1 MIAMVRVMAVAVLLA
16 GLVACSSPVRPSL
29 APDQEAAM
37 AQQQRREAALAQQ
50 DRWRLSGRIAVSSD
64 GDGGSGRLEWVQDGE
79 AFEISLRA
87 PVTRRS
93 WRLVGTP
100 GFARIEGLD
109 VGPQTAA
116 SAEILLAEYVGWT
129 IPLDDLRA
137 WARGARAQGPAQVDF
152 DVAQR
157 PVQIRQHGW
166 TIDYRA
172 WGDEGDPV
180 LPLRVFAE
188 RGGQRV
194 RLQVDQWQLMAQP

>member
-1 MIAMVRVMAVAVLLA
+1 MSAMARLLAVAVLLA
-16 GLVACSSPVRPSL
+16 GLVACGAPVRPSL
-29 APDQEAAM
+29 APDHDAAM
-37 AQQQRREAALAQQ
+37 AQQLRREAALAAQ
-50 DRWRLSGRIAVSSD
+50 DRWRLSGRIAVSND
-64 GDGGSGRLEWVQDGE
+64 GDGGSGRLEWVQDGD

-109 VGPQTAA
+109 VGPQTAG

-129 IPLDDLRA
+129 LPLDDLRA
-137 WARGARAQGPAQVDF
+137 WMRGARAQGAAQIEF
-152 DVAQR
+152 DVQQR
-157 PVQIRQHGW
+157 PARIRQHGW

-172 WGDEGDPV
+172 WGDDGQPV
-180 LPLRVFAE
+180 LPVRVFAE

-194 RLQVDQWQLMAQP
+194 RLQVDQWQRTTP